1 MLLLVYHEREKKHIA
16 AVKVTRCALLNTQFL
31 AGRASH

>member
-1 MLLLVYHEREKKHIA
+1 MLLLVYHESEKKNIA
-16 AVKVTRCALLNTQFL
+16 AVKVTRCARQSTL